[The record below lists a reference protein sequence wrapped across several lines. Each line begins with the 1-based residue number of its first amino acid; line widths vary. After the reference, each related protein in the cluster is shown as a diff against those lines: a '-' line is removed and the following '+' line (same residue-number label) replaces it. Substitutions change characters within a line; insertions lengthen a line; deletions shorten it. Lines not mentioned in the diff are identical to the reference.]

1 MQLLKIIL
9 LLSSLVLYSCA
20 GKETTSFINKY
31 DRKVPIEKLE
41 SQINTSTHSKYG
53 HIILL
58 FDLLNL
64 NYKNNL
70 HTYRESIQA
79 SNLYLYLISA
89 DVSKEKFLY
98 LISMLQQKVIH
109 KTINQQKFSKTLND
123 NATRKIKE
131 LTIFISELDQRLKI
145 HKLKS
150 NHQLVIAINKMARY
164 LKKYS
169 RELNSMSLKDKLE
182 ILRKINNALERIPLT
197 NPLSQYKVT
206 DRYRMRAGSFLK
218 KEKMHSGID
227 LAASKSSDVF
237 TSAAGIVKYAGGMN
251 GYGNIVIIEHGK
263 NISTCYAHLQ
273 KIAVR
278 KGNYVLLGEKIGI
291 QGSTGQSTGD
301 HLHYEIRLSNKPIN
315 PDTIKR
321 F

>member
-20 GKETTSFINKY
+20 SKETTSFINKY

-70 HTYRESIQA
+70 HTYRESVQA

-89 DVSKEKFLY
+89 DISKEKFLR
-98 LISMLQQKVIH
+98 LISMFQQNVIH
-109 KTINQQKFSKTLND
+109 KTINQQKFSKALND

-131 LTIFISELDQRLKI
+131 LTIFISELDNRLKI

-150 NHQLVIAINKMARY
+150 NHQLVIAINKMSRY

-169 RELNSMSLKDKLE
+169 KELNSMSLKDKLE
-182 ILRKINNALERIPLT
+182 ILRKINNAVERIPLT
-197 NPLSQYKVT
+197 NPLAQYKVT
-206 DRYRMRAGSFLK
+206 DRYRMRAGSFLIK
-218 KEKMHSGID
+218 GKMHSGID
-227 LAASKSSDVF
+227 LAASKSSDIF

-278 KGNYVLLGEKIGI
+278 KGNRVLLGEKIGI

-315 PDTIKR
+315 PDAIKR

>member
-70 HTYRESIQA
+70 YTYRESVQA
-79 SNLYLYLISA
+79 SNLYLYLISS
-89 DVSKEKFLY
+89 DISKEKFLH
-98 LISMLQQKVIH
+98 LISIFQQNVIH
-109 KTINQQKFSKTLND
+109 KTINQQKFSKTLNA

-131 LTIFISELDQRLKI
+131 LTIFISELDHRLKI

-150 NHQLVIAINKMARY
+150 HHQLGIAVNKMSQY

-169 RELNSMSLKDKLE
+169 KKLDSMSLKDKLE
-182 ILRKINNALERIPLT
+182 ILRKINNAVERLPLT

-218 KEKMHSGID
+218 KKKMHSGID
-227 LAASKSSDVF
+227 LVASKSSDVF

-315 PDTIKR
+315 PDIIKR

>member
-20 GKETTSFINKY
+20 SKETTSFINKY

-70 HTYRESIQA
+70 HTYRESVQA

-89 DVSKEKFLY
+89 DISKEKFLR
-98 LISMLQQKVIH
+98 LISMFQQNVIH
-109 KTINQQKFSKTLND
+109 KTINQQKFSKALND

-131 LTIFISELDQRLKI
+131 LTIFISELDNRLKI

-150 NHQLVIAINKMARY
+150 NHQLVIAINKMSRY

-169 RELNSMSLKDKLE
+169 KELNSMSLKDKLE
-182 ILRKINNALERIPLT
+182 ILRKINNAVERIPLT
-197 NPLSQYKVT
+197 NPLAQYKVT

-218 KEKMHSGID
+218 KGKMHSGID
-227 LAASKSSDVF
+227 LAASKSSDIF

-278 KGNYVLLGEKIGI
+278 KGNRVLLGEKIGI

-315 PDTIKR
+315 PDAIKR